1 MRIYVFLF
9 SSLIVVGGAFL
20 PTGFR
25 NILHPAYRD
34 ADKVYINGVFLHAA
48 LSAAI
53 PLDDGIFERN
63 FPEAEHM

>member
-1 MRIYVFLF
+1 L
-9 SSLIVVGGAFL
+9 L

-34 ADKVYINGVFLHAA
+34 AGKVYINGGFLHAA

-53 PLDDGIFERN
+53 PLDDGVFDNSSSSFYIQK
-63 FPEAEHM
+63 